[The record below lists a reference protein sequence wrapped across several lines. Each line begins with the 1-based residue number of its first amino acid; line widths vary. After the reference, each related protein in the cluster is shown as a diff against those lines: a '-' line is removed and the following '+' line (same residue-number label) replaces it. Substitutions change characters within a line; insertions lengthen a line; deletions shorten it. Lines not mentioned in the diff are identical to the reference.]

1 MIVFV
6 STAEHAYTHKVLLE
20 TDIPVRI
27 GLLSYGEFL
36 RAKAGPRATYVFTDM
51 DRLSLWDLRLA
62 GLAFRRLRD
71 QGVAVLNDPAR
82 AATRYGLLRRL
93 YLAGIN
99 EFNAYRVEE
108 GVKPKRWPVF
118 LRAEGAHLGPMTD
131 LIQDWDQLLSFIE
144 RFVAKGIP
152 LASLLI
158 VEFSAQPVRPGFYRK
173 FGSFRMGK
181 SEFAHTCVD
190 DDHWIAKTG
199 KRDVTPPEYY
209 DDELRI
215 VRDNPYGP
223 SVATA
228 FDIAGIDY
236 GRVDF
241 GLVDGRVQIYEIN
254 SNPDMGFGNDHP
266 SAVRLESY
274 RVFKAHYLDALR
286 AIDTPETDGT
296 VTIG

>member
-6 STAEHAYTHKVLLE
+6 STAEHAYTHKVLLGTE
-20 TDIPVRI
+20 MPVRV
-27 GLLSYGEFL
+27 GLLAYGEL
-36 RAKAGPRATYVFTDM
+36 LHAKAVPRATYVFTDM
-51 DRLSLWDLRLA
+51 DRLSLWDMRLA
-62 GLAFRRLRD
+62 ALAYRRLRD

-99 EFNAYRVEE
+99 GFNAYRVEE
-108 GVKPKRWPVF
+108 GVKPQRWPVF

-131 LIQDWDQLLSFIE
+131 LIQDWDQLLSFIDE
-144 RFVAKGIP
+144 VVAKGTP

-158 VEFSAQPVRPGFYRK
+158 VEFAAQPMRPGFYRK
-173 FGSFRMGK
+173 FGSFRMGRGK
-181 SEFAHTCVD
+181 FAHMCVD
-190 DDHWIAKTG
+190 DDHWIAKIG
-199 KRDVTPPEYY
+199 KRGVTPPGFYE
-209 DDELRI
+209 EEFRV

-223 SVATA
+223 SVAVA

-241 GLVDGRVQIYEIN
+241 GLVDGKVQIYEIN
-254 SNPDMGFGNDHP
+254 SNPDVAFGDDHP
-266 SAVRLESY
+266 SAVRQQSY

-286 AIDTPETDGT
+286 AIDTPDGGGT